1 MLYYCCD
8 YFYIIIIIPQDAPSY
23 FCRLSLVSTLHL
35 FSALITINQLCNL
48 LFKICIPHEYVFFMR
63 SGTISIT
70 FIRYD
75 CVEGKYKW
83 TQCVL
88 PISGMRPWGP
98 ENISSFPAC
107 LWVELDI
114 PQGVTHGKS
123 YTNTDKRMKLKSCVA
138 VKWGGQCF
146 RDWTLSHLGPNSA
159 LCHSLRV
166 DYHFYLY

>member
-23 FCRLSLVSTLHL
+23 FCSLSLVSTLHL

-48 LFKICIPHEYVFFMR
+48 LFKICIPHEYVFFMK

-75 CVEGKYKW
+75 CVEGKYEW

-88 PISGMRPWGP
+88 PISGMRP
-98 ENISSFPAC
+98 
-107 LWVELDI
+107 
-114 PQGVTHGKS
+114 
-123 YTNTDKRMKLKSCVA
+123 
-138 VKWGGQCF
+138 
-146 RDWTLSHLGPNSA
+146 
-159 LCHSLRV
+159 
-166 DYHFYLY
+166 

>member
-8 YFYIIIIIPQDAPSY
+8 YFYTIIIIPQDVPSY
-23 FCRLSLVSTLHL
+23 LCRLSLVSTLHL
-35 FSALITINQLCNL
+35 FSALITIINQLCNP
-48 LFKICIPHEYVFFMR
+48 LFKICIPQECVFFMR

-70 FIRYD
+70 FIMYD

-123 YTNTDKRMKLKSCVA
+123 YTNTNKRMKLNPGLQSSG
-138 VKWGGQCF
+138 GGQCF
-146 RDWTLSHLGPNSA
+146 RDWTLSHLGPSSA
-159 LCHSLRV
+159 LCHGLRV
-166 DYHFYLY
+166 DYHFYL